1 LMVRQE
7 PRAQLAPRDRLEQA
21 LRDPQGLLVPRAPPD
36 LPAQAQQAPLVPRVL
51 PVLLD
56 LQAYKAAR
64 DRLDLQGL
72 LARVAPLVRKVL
84 LGLLDPQALMA
95 LPGSLALPARLAR
108 QDRKVPRDPQARQVL
123 RALAVQVLVDLVDL
137 AAPLDP
143 REQAQLGLLARLVR
157 REMSV
162 PLDQQGRRV
171 LLAPPVP
178 KVQVVPQASMD
189 PRERQVL
196 WE

>member
-1 LMVRQE
+1 MVRQE

-108 QDRKVPRDPQARQVL
+108 QDRKVPLDTQALRVPLALVPQAL
-123 RALAVQVLVDLVDL
+123 PDLQVLVALL
-137 AAPLDP
+137 APQAQALLDP
-143 REQAQLGLLARLVR
+143 PARLVR
-157 REMSV
+157 KEMSV